1 MTATTSELPRSR
13 SDLVIR
19 CTGEGEYVVKC
30 PANGT
35 YFRLGEVEHFLL
47 SQLDGSHTSDAV
59 CAAFE
64 QRFQEPLS
72 LGDIHEFVTAVEPMG
87 LLHRA
92 GSPNDGKDHQASARP
107 QNDDDDDAET
117 GHNGG
122 GSILFYRRSLFNP
135 DRMLNALEPQLWFV
149 WTKGFVILSALAMLA
164 ALFIVWGC
172 RHELITTFPDAFRW
186 ETVALVWLTLI
197 IATTLHEF
205 AHGLT
210 CKHYGGEVREIGV
223 LFAFFTPC
231 FYCNVTDAWLIPKKS
246 HRLWV
251 TLAGGYCDLC
261 LWAMAAFVWRL
272 TVQDSL
278 VNYVA
283 LVILTICG
291 GRMFINLNPL
301 LRMDG
306 YYLLSDW
313 LEIPNLRKRATDYW
327 MEHVRW
333 LLWGA
338 DRPPP
343 VERGRAIL
351 IYGLLSWLFALVF
364 LDVVIL
370 GLFQFLG
377 GKLGLLGFLGT
388 LLLLTI
394 ASRRVF
400 RGFFSSEFA
409 NMIANRPQRTA
420 TWVLGTLIVLALLFL
435 VPLPYVVNGNFEVR
449 PGTRTEVH
457 APVAGFLKQVH
468 REEGDRVTPDETIV
482 ELDVPDLGSQLK
494 RKRAEVQEVEATLR
508 RLRTGPRPEEVA
520 EQRQRVKRSE
530 GWRDLAKQD
539 LDRSQA
545 SLQQDFIRLE
555 HQILQSDTELKYA
568 YNSVNQ
574 AAKLYKLGAL
584 AGEQYRSEYKRY
596 ELSASQL
603 AQAQAAKKARE
614 ADGVR
619 AAEAELARR
628 AKELEDTRAI
638 LSLLEAGSRPED
650 IEAETAKRTRL
661 LEELKFLEE
670 QQAKLQVRS
679 STAGVIATPHMRDR
693 IGQLEAVGSLICV
706 VEDSTTMRVEI
717 LIPEE
722 DVAGLQPGQ
731 SIDLKARAL
740 PFDTF
745 VAKVERIAPSASI
758 SSDKRQSAVTAYC
771 FVANEAGKLKSGMT
785 GMARVHRGYRPFG
798 IILVHKAL
806 SYLRTEFWW

>member
-1 MTATTSELPRSR
+1 MSTAVPELPRIR
-13 SDLVIR
+13 PDLVIR
-19 CTGEGEYVVKC
+19 RTGEGEYVVKC
-30 PANGT
+30 PADGS

-47 SQLDGSHTSDAV
+47 TQLDGQQSARSVRKEYEARFGERLGSSGLNEFLDAIK
-59 CAAFE
+59 
-64 QRFQEPLS
+64 PL
-72 LGDIHEFVTAVEPMG
+72 G
-87 LLHRA
+87 LLDLSESEQKLLQSTSSSN
-92 GSPNDGKDHQASARP
+92 GT
-107 QNDDDDDAET
+107 DDDEDSET
-117 GHNGG
+117 GKRGR
-122 GSILFYRRSLFNP
+122 GSILFFRRSLFNP
-135 DRMLNALEPQLWFV
+135 DRLLNAMEPQLQFV
-149 WTKGFVILSALAMLA
+149 WTRGFVIVTALMMFA
-164 ALFIVWGC
+164 ALLVVWNS
-172 RHELITTFPDAFRW
+172 RHELVTTFSGGFRW
-186 ETVALVWLTLI
+186 EMVALVWLTLVV
-197 IATTLHEF
+197 ATMLHEF

-223 LFAFFTPC
+223 LFALFTPC

-261 LWAMAAFVWRL
+261 LWALAVFVWRL

-283 LVILTICG
+283 WVILTVCG
-291 GRMFINLNPL
+291 GRLFINLNPL

-327 MEHVRW
+327 MQHVRW

-343 VERGRAIL
+343 VERGPALLVYGML
-351 IYGLLSWLFALVF
+351 IWVFALVF
-364 LDVVIL
+364 LDLVFL
-370 GLFQFLG
+370 GLVQFVSG
-377 GKLGLLGFLGT
+377 QLGLLGLSFM
-388 LLLLTI
+388 LLLLFI
-394 ASRRVF
+394 ALKRVF
-400 RGFFSSEFA
+400 RGFFGGEFRK
-409 NMIANRPQRTA
+409 MITTRPQRTA
-420 TWVLGTLIVLALLFL
+420 TWALGTLGVLALLFL

-457 APVAGFLKQVH
+457 APVSGFLRLVH

-482 ELDVPDLGSQLK
+482 ELDVPDLASHLK

-530 GWRDLAKQD
+530 GWSDLAQKD
-539 LDRSQA
+539 LERSRL
-545 SLQQDFIRLE
+545 SLQQDFIRLD
-555 HQILQSDTELKYA
+555 QQVLQSDTELKYA
-568 YNSVNQ
+568 VNSVNQ

-603 AQAQAAKKARE
+603 AEAQATKKARE
-614 ADGVR
+614 AEGVR

-628 AKELEDTRAI
+628 EKELEDTRAT

-650 IEAETAKRTRL
+650 IEAETARRTRL
-661 LEELKFLEE
+661 LEELKYLED
-670 QQAKLQVRS
+670 QKGKLQVRS
-679 STAGVIATPHMRDR
+679 VAAGVIATPRLKDR
-693 IGQLEAVGSLICV
+693 IGQLAEVGSLICV
-706 VEDSTTMRVEI
+706 VEDLAVLRVEI

-731 SIDLKARAL
+731 SIELKARAL

-745 VAKVERIAPSASI
+745 EAKVERIAPSALI
-758 SSDKRQSAVTAYC
+758 TPDKRQSTITVYC
-771 FVANEAGKLKSGMT
+771 DVANQGEKMKSGMT
-785 GMARVHRGYRPFG
+785 GMARVYRGYRPFG

-806 SYLRTEFWW
+806 RYLRTEFWW

>member
-1 MTATTSELPRSR
+1 MTASTTELPRIR
-13 SDLVIR
+13 TGLVIR

-30 PANGT
+30 PADGS
-35 YFRLGEVEHFLL
+35 YFRIGDVEQFLL
-47 SQLDGSHTSDAV
+47 SQLDGSHSTEAI
-59 CAAFE
+59 CEAFE
-64 QRFQEPLS
+64 QRFQDRLTRD
-72 LGDIHEFVTAVEPMG
+72 DIDEFARTVEPMG
-87 LLHRA
+87 LLDRA
-92 GSPNDGKDHQASARP
+92 DSTGQRTYDRTAGAAT
-107 QNDDDDDAET
+107 DDDEDDAET
-117 GHNGG
+117 GRNGG
-122 GSILFYRRSLFNP
+122 GSILFFRKNIFNP
-135 DRMLNALEPQLWFV
+135 DRLLNAMEPHLRFV
-149 WTKGFVILSALAMLA
+149 WTKCFLVLSALMMFA
-164 ALFIVWGC
+164 ALLVVWNS
-172 RHELITTFPDAFRW
+172 RHELVTKFPEAIEW
-186 ETVALVWLTLI
+186 ETVVIVWLTLI

-261 LWAMAAFVWRL
+261 LWAMAVFVWRL

-283 LVILTICG
+283 WVILTICG
-291 GRMFINLNPL
+291 GRLFINLNPL
-301 LRMDG
+301 MRMDG

-327 MEHVRW
+327 MQHVRW

-343 VERGRAIL
+343 VERGRAVL
-351 IYGLLSWLFALVF
+351 IYGLLSWFFALMF
-364 LDVVIL
+364 LDFVIV
-370 GLFQFLG
+370 GLFQFVSGRLG
-377 GKLGLLGFLGT
+377 PLGLIGM

-400 RGFFSSEFA
+400 RGFFASEFA
-409 NMIANRPQRTA
+409 NMIATRPQRTA
-420 TWVLGTLIVLALLFL
+420 TWVFGTLGVLALLFL

-449 PGTRTEVH
+449 PATRTEVH
-457 APVAGFLKQVH
+457 APVSGFLKLVH

-482 ELDVPDLGSQLK
+482 ELDVPDLGSHLK

-530 GWRDLAKQD
+530 GWRDLAQQD
-539 LDRSQA
+539 LERSRL
-545 SLQQDFIRLE
+545 SLQQDVIRLD
-555 HQILQSDTELKYA
+555 QQVLQSNTELKYA
-568 YNSVNQ
+568 VNSVNQ

-603 AQAQAAKKARE
+603 AQAQATKKVRE

-619 AAEAELARR
+619 TAEAELARR
-628 AKELEDTRAI
+628 EKELEDTRAT

-661 LEELKFLEE
+661 LEELKHLED
-670 QQAKLQVRS
+670 QKAKLQVRS
-679 STAGVIATPHMRDR
+679 LAAGVIATPRLKDR
-693 IGQLEAVGSLICV
+693 IGQLAEVGSLICV
-706 VEDSTTMRVEI
+706 VEDMAVLRVEI
-717 LIPEE
+717 HIPEE

-731 SIDLKARAL
+731 SIELKARAL

-758 SSDKRQSAVTAYC
+758 TPDKRQSTITVYC
-771 FVANEAGKLKSGMT
+771 YVANQGEKLKSGMT
-785 GMARVHRGYRPFG
+785 GVARVYRGYRPFG
-798 IILVHKAL
+798 IILVNRAL
-806 SYLRTEFWW
+806 RYLRTEFWW

>member
-1 MTATTSELPRSR
+1 MSTAAPELPRIR
-13 SDLVIR
+13 PDLVIR

-30 PANGT
+30 PADGS
-35 YFRLGEVEHFLL
+35 YFRMGEVEHFLL
-47 SQLDGSHTSDAV
+47 TQLDGQKSARSVRDAYKERFRERLGSSDLNEFLDAIK
-59 CAAFE
+59 
-64 QRFQEPLS
+64 PL
-72 LGDIHEFVTAVEPMG
+72 G
-87 LLHRA
+87 LLELSESEQKLLRSMSSSN
-92 GSPNDGKDHQASARP
+92 GT
-107 QNDDDDDAET
+107 DDDEDSET
-117 GHNGG
+117 GKRGR
-122 GSILFYRRSLFNP
+122 GSILFFRRNIFDP
-135 DRMLNALEPQLWFV
+135 DRLLNALEPQLQFV
-149 WTKGFVILSALAMLA
+149 WTRGFVVVTALMMFA
-164 ALFIVWGC
+164 ALLVVWNS
-172 RHELITTFPDAFRW
+172 RHELVTTFSDGFRW
-186 ETVALVWLTLI
+186 ETVTIVWITLI
-197 IATTLHEF
+197 LATTLHEF

-223 LFAFFTPC
+223 LFALFTPC

-261 LWAMAAFVWRL
+261 LWALAVFVWRL

-283 LVILTICG
+283 WVVLTVCG
-291 GRMFINLNPL
+291 GRLFINLNPL

-327 MEHVRW
+327 MQHVRW

-338 DRPPP
+338 ARPHP
-343 VERGRAIL
+343 VERGRALL
-351 IYGLLSWLFALVF
+351 IYGMLIWVFALVF
-364 LDVVIL
+364 LDLVFL
-370 GLFQFLG
+370 GLFQFVSGQLG
-377 GKLGLLGFLGT
+377 PLGLIFM
-388 LLLLTI
+388 LLLLFV
-394 ASRRVF
+394 ALKRVF
-400 RGFFSSEFA
+400 RGFFGGEFTI
-409 NMIANRPQRTA
+409 MIATRPQRTA
-420 TWVLGTLIVLALLFL
+420 TWAFGTLGVLALLFL

-457 APVAGFLKQVH
+457 APVSGFLRLVH

-508 RLRTGPRPEEVA
+508 RSRTGPRPEEVA

-530 GWRDLAKQD
+530 GWSNLARQD
-539 LDRSQA
+539 LERA
-545 SLQQDFIRLE
+545 RLSLQQDFIRLD
-555 HQILQSDTELKYA
+555 QQVLQSDTELKYA
-568 YNSVNQ
+568 VNSVNQ

-603 AQAQAAKKARE
+603 AQAQATKKARE

-628 AKELEDTRAI
+628 EKELEDTRAT

-650 IEAETAKRTRL
+650 IEAETARRTRL
-661 LEELKFLEE
+661 LEELKYLED
-670 QQAKLQVRS
+670 QKTKLQVRS
-679 STAGVIATPHMRDR
+679 MAAGVIATPRLKDR
-693 IGQLEAVGSLICV
+693 IGQLAEVGSLICV
-706 VEDSTTMRVEI
+706 VEDLAVLRVEI
-717 LIPEE
+717 LVPEE

-731 SIDLKARAL
+731 SIELKARAL

-758 SSDKRQSAVTAYC
+758 TPDKRQSTITVHC
-771 FVANEAGKLKSGMT
+771 FVANQGEKLKSGMT
-785 GMARVHRGYRPFG
+785 GMARVYRGYRPFG
-798 IILVHKAL
+798 IILAHKAL
-806 SYLRTEFWW
+806 RYLRTEFWW